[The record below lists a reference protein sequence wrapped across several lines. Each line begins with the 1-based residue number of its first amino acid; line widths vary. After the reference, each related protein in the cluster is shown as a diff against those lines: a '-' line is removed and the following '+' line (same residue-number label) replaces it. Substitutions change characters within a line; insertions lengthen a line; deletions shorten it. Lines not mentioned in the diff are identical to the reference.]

1 MSQHLAHHGKL
12 IGVGLGPGDPEL
24 LTLKAVATIKASP
37 VIAFF
42 AKKGRR
48 GNAREIADRWI
59 PEGRIEL
66 PLYYPLTTEVP
77 FDDPVYIENLS
88 TFYEDATAV
97 LAAHLSEGRDVALL
111 AEGDPLFYSSFMH
124 LYVRLR
130 ENFETQIVPGIT
142 GIAGCASKA
151 GTPLAWGDDI
161 LTILPGTLGEEE
173 LVARLRDAQAAVI
186 MKLGVNLPKVR
197 TAITRAGCL
206 DDAIYVERGT
216 MAGEK
221 VLKLADRDA
230 SEAPYFSMIL
240 IPGKGRAPG
249 HAS

>member
-1 MSQHLAHHGKL
+1 MTKGKL

-24 LTLKAVATIKASP
+24 LTIKAVAAIKASP

-59 PEGRIEL
+59 PADRIEL

-77 FDDPVYIENLS
+77 FDDPVYVASLRA
-88 TFYEDATAV
+88 FYEEATAT
-97 LAAHLSEGRDVALL
+97 LAAHLDSGRDVALL

-130 ENFETQIVPGIT
+130 ENFETEIVPGIT
-142 GIAGCASKA
+142 GIGGCASAA

-161 LTILPGTLGEEE
+161 LTVLPGTLGEEE
-173 LVARLRDAQAAVI
+173 LVSRLQHVQAAVI
-186 MKLGVNLPKVR
+186 MKLGINLPKVR
-197 TAITRAGCL
+197 AAITRAGL
-206 DDAIYVERGT
+206 LTDAIYVERGT
-216 MAGEK
+216 MNGEK
-221 VLKLADRDA
+221 VMKLTERDE
-230 SEAPYFSMIL
+230 SDAPYFSMIL
-240 IPGKGRAPG
+240 IPGHGRAP
-249 HAS
+249 